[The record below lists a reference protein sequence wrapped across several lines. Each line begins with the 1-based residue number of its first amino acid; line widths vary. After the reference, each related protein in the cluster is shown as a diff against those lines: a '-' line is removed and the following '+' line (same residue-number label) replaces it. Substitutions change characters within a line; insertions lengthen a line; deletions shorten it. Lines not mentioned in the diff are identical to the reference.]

1 MKSLKNANFK
11 KILAFAKRPKVIIWA
26 FVLALLVYLA
36 TLTFFI
42 YSKDRPAYIPEDIR
56 ENVRG
61 AIVEKIGQP
70 LQQISN
76 PAGTFIINA
85 AYQKANSYAYGHNKK
100 DTKNWPEYTDPETGL
115 TFSYPEGW
123 EVEENSYD
131 LIRVFDSV
139 LSESEGEYPQIIISF
154 SDTESDSLNS
164 WLSSNKQIF
173 IGEQL
178 EGDVLG
184 FTNRVTG
191 KINSYDY
198 ISFYYE
204 NMGKNKVTVIDYK
217 GKILTIE
224 GVLVDLEGL
233 SEIYEEIIKT
243 IR

>member
-61 AIVEKIGQP
+61 VIVEKIGQP

-123 EVEENSYD
+123 EVIHGNNLITTFAPSEDSYSGIVVYKYVISGNENIINLWNDYVATSDEYSD
-131 LIRVFDSV
+131 LLEVKKIKDKDIYIFQEKEGYLAKHYAFIIDSIFYNVLATGEGNENVEDFIFNIR
-139 LSESEGEYPQIIISF
+139 
-154 SDTESDSLNS
+154 
-164 WLSSNKQIF
+164 
-173 IGEQL
+173 
-178 EGDVLG
+178 
-184 FTNRVTG
+184 
-191 KINSYDY
+191 
-198 ISFYYE
+198 
-204 NMGKNKVTVIDYK
+204 
-217 GKILTIE
+217 
-224 GVLVDLEGL
+224 
-233 SEIYEEIIKT
+233 
-243 IR
+243 